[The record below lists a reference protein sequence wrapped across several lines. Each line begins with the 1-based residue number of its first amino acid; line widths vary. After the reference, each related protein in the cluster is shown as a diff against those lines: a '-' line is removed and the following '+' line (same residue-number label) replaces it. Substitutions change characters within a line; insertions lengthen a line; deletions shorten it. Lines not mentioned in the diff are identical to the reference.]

1 MGLGLSIVTPAGV
14 ALETEVD
21 WVVVPGAEGEFGVLP
36 EHETFL
42 AALRPGVV
50 RYSTGTGRVAVS
62 SGFAE
67 VTGEQVTL
75 LVQTAERADRVDR
88 GRAEAARRRAEEA
101 LRYTTPDTPE
111 AELARLRDDLERAN
125 ARLEASS

>member
-21 WVVVPGAEGEFGVLP
+21 WVVAPGAEGEFGVLS

-101 LRYTTPDTPE
+101 LRCGLGPFCRGQLFESAGGADHDGG
-111 AELARLRDDLERAN
+111 AVADF
-125 ARLEASS
+125 